1 MAGQE
6 WGADRGA
13 LQTVYIAMIRSVLDY
28 GSIAYGLAAKSQ
40 LEKLD
45 RIQAQALRICCGT
58 YPTTPIAAMQVE
70 INEMPLDIRRQ
81 QLMAVYWT
89 NLKSQDEVHPTRKI
103 LRICWEQEMNKH
115 KSFGWVVEE
124 DIKEMGINNYR
135 CVPRVMYPHTPLWIL
150 PQPVVDLTLL
160 KIRQSEGSNEMEIM
174 RAKEYLRLM
183 YGDNIRIYTDA
194 SKKGGRIGVAVNVP
208 KLLVKKKAS
217 ISDQLSVYTG
227 ELMAILLAVQVIK
240 ERKIQNAVICSDSYS
255 AIVSIDNQKSESR
268 PDLIMEL
275 KQSRIEVQFMWV
287 PAHVGIKGNEEA
299 DKLAKQAVD
308 DEMVEIEIPH
318 SIK

>member
-1 MAGQE
+1 
-6 WGADRGA
+6 
-13 LQTVYIAMIRSVLDY
+13 
-28 GSIAYGLAAKSQ
+28 
-40 LEKLD
+40 
-45 RIQAQALRICCGT
+45 
-58 YPTTPIAAMQVE
+58 MQVE
-70 INEMPLDIRRQ
+70 LNEMPLDIRRQ

-89 NLKSQDEVHPTRKI
+89 NQDEVHPTRKI
-103 LRICWEQEMNKH
+103 LGICWEQGMNKH
-115 KSFGWVVEE
+115 KSIGWVIEE

-160 KIRQSEGSNEMEIM
+160 KIRQSEGSNEMEVM

-208 KLLVKKKAS
+208 KLLVKKKAR

-227 ELMAILLAVQVIK
+227 ELMAILLAGQLIK
-240 ERKIQNAVICSDSYS
+240 ERKIQNAIICSDSYS

-268 PDLIMEL
+268 PDLIMEILQNLFEL
-275 KQSRIEVQFMWV
+275 KQSQSRIEVQFMWV

-308 DEMVEIEIPH
+308 DEMIEIELPH